1 MAQNP
6 ALSHRQIS
14 SLSMELTLLLPLLVA
29 LQILPRPVLPAGA
42 PAAPSLSLNPQKQ
55 EYFPGDTVEIKCSAP
70 PSVDRVEGF
79 QYYSDIGKAISVPAS
94 SRRSH
99 TYNINLTGPKDGGS
113 YQCDYWI
120 GQAGSWNRS
129 SRSDAVLIRVKDF
142 PPWPALSVDPP
153 SGVVSEGL
161 PLLITCTA
169 PSNAG
174 ERRFHFYKEGAEL
187 VPGDVGSEVSTTE
200 TRTGSMMLNI
210 PRAGPNSA
218 GEFTC
223 AYEQNMSGRWIL
235 SLRSLAVNVTMTA
248 HSHSWVRELA
258 VGGSFFTINGLIFL
272 ISHLCLKGKGSKEE
286 HTSGSDPFQSDYYSV
301 LVQLVTGQ
309 SGHSATAKANHVSSP
324 MPQSRGSNEYQEEM

>member
-6 ALSHRQIS
+6 ALSPRRIS
-14 SLSMELTLLLPLLVA
+14 SLSMELTLLLPLLIA

-169 PSNAG
+169 PSNA
-174 ERRFHFYKEGAEL
+174 
-187 VPGDVGSEVSTTE
+187 
-200 TRTGSMMLNI
+200 
-210 PRAGPNSA
+210 
-218 GEFTC
+218 
-223 AYEQNMSGRWIL
+223 
-235 SLRSLAVNVTMTA
+235 A

-258 VGGSFFTINGLIFL
+258 VGGSFFIINGLIFL

-301 LVQLVTGQ
+301 PVQLVTGQ

-324 MPQSRGSNEYQEEM
+324 MPQSRGNNEYQEEM